1 MKKRVLFFCNG
12 LYGGGAEKVLQVV
25 LKHLSPNKY
34 DITLYSL
41 RKEEKRDVYPFNRIK
56 YRYIYNQ
63 YAESDSFLKRISI
76 KLINKIKL
84 WIYYH
89 LSPSVFYRLFVRG
102 VYDVEVA
109 FIEGE
114 ATRIISGSTN
124 KKSRKLAWVHID
136 LESNHWTKCSYRKD
150 EEARSYGRYDKILG
164 VSDTVCAAF
173 QREFPSVS
181 VPVETMYNA
190 VDTEDILSKA
200 QESVDTEHERIRLV
214 TVGRLE
220 AQKGYARLLRIVN
233 KLVEEGGDI
242 ELWILGEGSERGV
255 LEQYMMEHRLQERV
269 FLLGFQPNPYKYLVQ
284 GDLFVCSSLAEG
296 YSTAVTEAL
305 VLGLPVVTT
314 ACSGMEELLQGGE
327 YGVITENSEESL
339 YEGLKKVLSDVEKLS
354 YYRCKAQERG
364 TNLFGTSNPAERLE
378 RLLD

>member
-41 RKEEKRDVYPFNRIK
+41 RKEEQRDVYPFERIT

-63 YAESDSFLKRISI
+63 YGEEDSFLKRSSV
-76 KLINKIKL
+76 KLINKVKL

-89 LSPSVFYRLFVRG
+89 FPPSVFYKLFVHG

-114 ATRIISGSTN
+114 ATRIISGSPN

-136 LESNHWTKCSYRKD
+136 LERNHWTKCSYRTN
-150 EEARSYGRYDKILG
+150 EEARSYACYDKILG

-173 QREFPSVS
+173 RREFPIVG

-190 VDTEDILSKA
+190 VDMEDILSKA
-200 QESVDTEHERIRLV
+200 KEAVEGKKERTRLV
-214 TVGRLE
+214 TAGRLE
-220 AQKGYARLLRIVN
+220 AQKGYTRLLRIVN
-233 KLVEEGGDI
+233 RLVEEGFDI
-242 ELWILGEGSERGV
+242 ELWILGDGSERRM
-255 LEQYMMEHRLQERV
+255 LEQYMKGHGLQERV
-269 FLLGFQPNPYKYLVQ
+269 SLFGFQTNPYKYLVQ

-305 VLGLPVVTT
+305 ILGLPVITT
-314 ACSGMEELLQGGE
+314 ECSGMAELLQGGE
-327 YGVITENSEESL
+327 CGVMTENSEEAL
-339 YEGLKKVLSDVEKLS
+339 YEGLKMVLSDREKLS
-354 YYRCKAQERG
+354 YYRCKARERG
-364 TNLFGTSNPAERLE
+364 ANLFGSSNPVERLE
-378 RLLD
+378 KLLD

>member
-41 RKEEKRDVYPFNRIK
+41 RKEEKREVYPFNRIK

-63 YAESDSFLKRISI
+63 YTESDFFLKRISI

-102 VYDVEVA
+102 IYDVEVA

-114 ATRIISGSTN
+114 ATRIISGSPN
-124 KKSRKLAWVHID
+124 KKSRKLAWVHTD
-136 LESNHWTKCSYRKD
+136 LENNHWTECSYRKN
-150 EEARSYGRYDKILG
+150 EEVCSYKSYDKILG
-164 VSDTVCAAF
+164 VSDTVCVAF
-173 QREFPSVS
+173 RRKFPIIS
-181 VPVETMYNA
+181 VPVEILHNA
-190 VDTEDILSKA
+190 VDVEDILLKA
-200 QESVDTEHERIRLV
+200 KESVVVEKQRTRLV

-220 AQKGYARLLRIVN
+220 APKGYTRLLYIVN
-233 KLVEEGGDI
+233 KLVKEGVDI

-255 LEQYMMEHRLQERV
+255 LEQYMAKHCLQERV
-269 FLLGFQPNPYKYLVQ
+269 FLFGFQLNPYKYLAQ

-314 ACSGMEELLQGGE
+314 DCSGMAELLRGGE
-327 YGVITENSEESL
+327 CGVITENSEEAL
-339 YEGLKKVLSDVEKLS
+339 YEGLKKVLSDGEKFS
-354 YYRCKAQERG
+354 YYRRKAQERG
-364 TNLFGTSNPAERLE
+364 KDFTIRSLIAPVEKLLAE
-378 RLLD
+378 

>member
-1 MKKRVLFFCNG
+1 
-12 LYGGGAEKVLQVV
+12 
-25 LKHLSPNKY
+25 
-34 DITLYSL
+34 
-41 RKEEKRDVYPFNRIK
+41 
-56 YRYIYNQ
+56 
-63 YAESDSFLKRISI
+63 SDSFLKRISI

-233 KLVEEGGDI
+233 KLVEEGVDI

-269 FLLGFQPNPYKYLVQ
+269 FLLGFQPNPYKYLAQ

-314 ACSGMEELLQGGE
+314 ACSGMEELLQGGK
-327 YGVITENSEESL
+327 YGVITANSEESL